1 MKTESRQLS
10 LPIFIPVLLIINF
23 AVLLLLCLIKGQ
35 LQVSVFFSYMYYAA
49 FVNIGAG
56 TACLMGSMQ
65 SRQDNL
71 GVNYNVYPRKA
82 SDEMLS
88 EQRKNWSKSLAFT
101 IGLVSVGA
109 ILLMLSILFS

>member
-10 LPIFIPVLLIINF
+10 LSIFIPVLLLINF
-23 AVLLLLCLIKGQ
+23 VILLLLCFIKGQ
-35 LQVSVFFSYMYYAA
+35 LQVSVFFSYMYYAS

-71 GVNYNVYPRKA
+71 GVNYNVYPRKT

-88 EQRKNWSKSLAFT
+88 EQRNNWSKSLTFT
-101 IGLVSVGA
+101 IGLVSVGTV
-109 ILLMLSILFS
+109 LLILSILFR